1 MTATRPH
8 TPDEPG
14 ATGQAPRPAGTAAA
28 WRVAGALR
36 EAAVA
41 VGSVLVGFAVLELP
55 LAGALPSLSPA
66 HLAWNLAAL
75 GLLFAVAYL
84 AGQRTRTAAMAFVGA
99 CLLAGVANGYVT
111 LFKGQPIVPA
121 DLFALGTAAAVSGGY
136 SFWPTGPMML
146 AAALAAGW
154 GLVLAKLLGPR
165 PTGKAPVRG
174 ERTARVLCN
183 LGAAALVAVGAFGLY
198 SQADIA
204 VDAECEVDVWDV
216 RGSYA
221 RQGTALCFLERMQE
235 IAPEPPAGYS
245 PAYAAELRAAGAL
258 IASGDPE
265 GGSPAPDGAEGALP
279 HVIAIMD
286 ETFSDLSAYPGLEG
300 SNIETSLANSLMG
313 RAAIGGSVVVSA
325 LGGGTCNSE
334 FEFLTGASLGNLGG
348 GVYPY
353 VLYGFKDADSL
364 PRAFGELGYRT
375 RAIHP
380 AEGSNWRRDAVYA
393 QLGFDAFDDIATFKS
408 QPGYDESLFRG
419 LVSDRATYDLALAML
434 DEADGPQFVFDVTIQ
449 NHGGYDPALVPD
461 EQRLALDRDAFR
473 TTEMDEFASCMAAS
487 ERDLAYLMDQLDQQ
501 PDPVVVCFFGD
512 HQPGFANDL
521 FERAY
526 GTAVEGVPLEQVQER
541 FRTPYLIWG
550 NAAARSLGMADPA
563 TVAGGTTSLNY
574 LGATLLEACGLPM
587 GEHFGF
593 LQALR
598 QQVPAINMNGSL
610 APDGQWYWFDQD
622 GGVADALQAYAI
634 VQYGSLFGQRG

>member
-8 TPDEPG
+8 TPDKLG

-28 WRVAGALR
+28 WRVAGTLR

-55 LAGALPSLSPA
+55 LAGALPSLSPE

-174 ERTARVLCN
+174 ERTARILCN
-183 LGAAALVAVGAFGLY
+183 LGAAALVAAGAFGLY

-204 VDAECEVDVWDV
+204 ADAECEVDVWDV
-216 RGSYA
+216 RGSYE

-245 PAYAAELRAAGAL
+245 PAYAAELRAAGTL
-258 IASGDPE
+258 VASGDPE

-380 AEGSNWRRDAVYA
+380 AEG
-393 QLGFDAFDDIATFKS
+393 
-408 QPGYDESLFRG
+408 
-419 LVSDRATYDLALAML
+419 
-434 DEADGPQFVFDVTIQ
+434 
-449 NHGGYDPALVPD
+449 
-461 EQRLALDRDAFR
+461 
-473 TTEMDEFASCMAAS
+473 
-487 ERDLAYLMDQLDQQ
+487 
-501 PDPVVVCFFGD
+501 
-512 HQPGFANDL
+512 
-521 FERAY
+521 
-526 GTAVEGVPLEQVQER
+526 
-541 FRTPYLIWG
+541 
-550 NAAARSLGMADPA
+550 
-563 TVAGGTTSLNY
+563 
-574 LGATLLEACGLPM
+574 
-587 GEHFGF
+587 
-593 LQALR
+593 
-598 QQVPAINMNGSL
+598 
-610 APDGQWYWFDQD
+610 
-622 GGVADALQAYAI
+622 
-634 VQYGSLFGQRG
+634 